1 MATRL
6 SGSKLVQSTEFDI
19 VYGSRSNSCALAF
32 RLALSISSLH
42 SAVSPDK
49 DKTADHCNDP
59 ALSVLVMLV
68 ARNVFYRGI
77 SPAVS

>member
-42 SAVSPDK
+42 SAVIPDK
-49 DKTADHCNDP
+49 DKTADHCYDP

-68 ARNVFYRGI
+68 SRNVFYRSI